1 MGADAFDTLCDKL
14 APEDPWL
21 KEYKFLVDYM
31 QQYYKVG
38 YLLHYMGADAFD
50 TLCDKLAP
58 EDPWLKEY
66 KFLVDYMQQY
76 YNPAP
81 LEIAENF
88 RFNKRRQQE
97 GELYRL
103 LETKDLTLERALEIS
118 VSMELSS
125 RDVAQ
130 LHQKDFKVTI
140 NPVLDIDEHPL
151 PTIAIN
157 PVLDIDEH
165 PLPTI
170 DELFASMEGELNFQ
184 RLISVR
190 HIYS

>member
-1 MGADAFDTLCDKL
+1 MATAESNTNTTVQTIFTIEQFDNAKNHWSRWVKRLEGAFTIFNVPDDK
-14 APEDPWL
+14 
-21 KEYKFLVDYM
+21 
-31 QQYYKVG
+31 KVG

-97 GELYRL
+97 GESVQEY
-103 LETKDLTLERALEIS
+103 LTAL
-118 VSMELSS
+118 
-125 RDVAQ
+125 
-130 LHQKDFKVTI
+130 QK
-140 NPVLDIDEHPL
+140 L
-151 PTIAIN
+151 AIN
-157 PVLDIDEH
+157 C
-165 PLPTI
+165 
-170 DELFASMEGELNFQ
+170 NFGTYLKTALRNQ
-184 RLISVR
+184 FVFGLKNEKILQVIRN
-190 HIYS
+190 